1 MILPKQKEPTA
12 TSPEIQEDVSRDA
25 IAMAFQNAMVSHL
38 RSHVPGTNIN
48 EQTFLASDYLN
59 QFHELVMLLEALPVD
74 PSSFAADLHRW
85 QAVDYEEHFNR
96 SDLDNKALAIAAY
109 RRAPERVRA
118 RFDDAIARLQGEALR
133 LVATVGKSLDT
144 QGELKTT
151 CAGAASRLRVL
162 IDDANAVANG
172 YLSEDAGDKDPK
184 PSQITIDTLF
194 RLRKR

>member
-1 MILPKQKEPTA
+1 MILAKKKEPTV

-25 IAMAFQNAMVSHL
+25 IATTFQNAMASHL

-74 PSSFAADLHRW
+74 PSTFASDLHQW
-85 QAVDYEEHFNR
+85 NALDYEEHFSR
-96 SDLDNKALAIAAY
+96 SKLSNKDLAIAAY
-109 RRAPERVRA
+109 RRAPANVRDK
-118 RFDDAIARLQGEALR
+118 FDSAVARLQGEALR
-133 LVATVGKSLDT
+133 LVAAVGQSLDS
-144 QGELKTT
+144 QNDLAMT
-151 CAGAASRLRVL
+151 CSGATSRLRVL
-162 IDDANAVANG
+162 IDDANAIANG
-172 YLSEDAGDKDPK
+172 HPSADDEGKDVR